1 MTPPSIPL
9 TEERVREVFREYA
22 RLSSPSALSTMAMAM
37 RSIASMAVPPERRIA
52 AVVESL
58 TSEPVQRMREL
69 SVERQR
75 AEAIARVIGLIGFEE
90 ARLQATALST
100 RAAAEG
106 MALLKRPWKY
116 TLWDYRMLDAA
127 NVIESA
133 RLPIQPDEVDAVAR
147 AMDELRSL
155 DVFFNMA
162 FRRAQETGAA
172 LRADPTARTKRAV
185 PQARSYEAR
194 KWLTR
199 KRRPT
204 ELAANRFG
212 TTADALT
219 FVESLYEAGATEVR
233 IAGESI
239 ENDEGFDHAD
249 ALRVRLPKDEQSRR
263 AILSIV
269 NAEAAREGFDQ
280 EEDSGQKE
288 VYLWWD

>member
-1 MTPPSIPL
+1 MTAPPIPL
-9 TEERVREVFREYA
+9 TEERVRAVFREYA
-22 RLSSPSALSTMAMAM
+22 RLSSPSALSTMAM
-37 RSIASMAVPPERRIA
+37 RSVASMAMPPERRIA

-75 AEAIARVIGLIGFEE
+75 AEAIARLIGLIGFEE

-116 TLWDYRMLDAA
+116 TLWDYKMLDAA
-127 NVIESA
+127 KVIDGA
-133 RLPIQPDEVDAVAR
+133 RLPIQRDEVDAVAR
-147 AMDELRSL
+147 AMDELCSL

-162 FRRAQETGAA
+162 FRRAQEAGAA

-204 ELAANRFG
+204 TELAANRFG
-212 TTADALT
+212 TTADALA

-239 ENDEGFDHAD
+239 EKDEGFDHAD
-249 ALRVRLPKDEQSRR
+249 ALRVWLPKDQQSRL
-263 AILSIV
+263 AILTIV

>member
-1 MTPPSIPL
+1 MTAPPIPL
-9 TEERVREVFREYA
+9 TEERVRAVFREYA
-22 RLSSPSALSTMAMAM
+22 RLSSPSALSTMAM
-37 RSIASMAVPPERRIA
+37 RSVASMAMPPERRVA

-58 TSEPVQRMREL
+58 TSEAVQRMREL

-75 AEAIARVIGLIGFEE
+75 AEAIARLIGLIGFEE

-162 FRRAQETGAA
+162 FRRALEAGAA

-263 AILSIV
+263 AILTIV

>member
-1 MTPPSIPL
+1 
-9 TEERVREVFREYA
+9 
-22 RLSSPSALSTMAMAM
+22 MAM
-37 RSIASMAVPPERRIA
+37 RSVASMAMPPERRIA

-75 AEAIARVIGLIGFEE
+75 AEAIARLIGLIGFEE

-116 TLWDYRMLDAA
+116 TLWDYKMLDAA
-127 NVIESA
+127 KVIDGA
-133 RLPIQPDEVDAVAR
+133 RLPIQRDEVDAVAR
-147 AMDELRSL
+147 AMDELCSL

-162 FRRAQETGAA
+162 FRRAQEAGAA

-204 ELAANRFG
+204 TELAANRFG
-212 TTADALT
+212 TTADALA

-239 ENDEGFDHAD
+239 EKDEGFDHAD
-249 ALRVRLPKDEQSRR
+249 ALRVWLPKDQQSRL
-263 AILSIV
+263 AILTIV

-280 EEDSGQKE
+280 EEDSGQRE